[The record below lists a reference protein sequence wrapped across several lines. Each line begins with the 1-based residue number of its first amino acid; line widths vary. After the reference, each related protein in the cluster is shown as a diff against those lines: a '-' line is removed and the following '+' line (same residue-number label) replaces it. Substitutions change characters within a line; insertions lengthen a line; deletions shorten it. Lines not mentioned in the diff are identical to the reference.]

1 MWTRAEL
8 KETGRNAFKANYWR
22 TVLVSVIAMVIA
34 GAGGSSIGAGGSSGA
49 GAGAVQEAGEAA
61 GQYGQQAT
69 PETFLIGLLVS
80 AIAFAALI
88 IGLMVRAFILNPL
101 DLGCKRFFLIN
112 LTQPA
117 EVSSIGGGFGDSYLE
132 RVKTLFC
139 RDLFTLLWTMLLVIP
154 GIVKYY
160 EYLMIP
166 YLLADDPSIT
176 RQEAFAESRRL
187 MQGNKWNAF
196 ILDLSF
202 IGWYILSAVTMGIVG
217 VLYAN
222 PYHDM
227 TRAALYRKLI
237 MENA

>member
-1 MWTRAEL
+1 MWTISSIKASAME
-8 KETGRNAFKANYWR
+8 KFKANYGSS
-22 TVLVSVIAMVIA
+22 VLVLVLA
-34 GAGGSSIGAGGSSGA
+34 GIIILAAESLGSIIPLGGSL
-49 GAGAVQEAGEAA
+49 AA
-61 GQYGQQAT
+61 T
-69 PETFLIGLLVS
+69 IFLVN
-80 AIAFAALI
+80 I
-88 IGLMVRAFILNPL
+88 IGDVGTR
-101 DLGCKRFFLIN
+101 RFFIHN
-112 LTQPA
+112 HRDKG
-117 EVSSIGGGFGDSYLE
+117 EVGHLFESFSSSYLNQ
-132 RVKTLFC
+132 VLV
-139 RDLFTLLWTMLLVIP
+139 MLLKNLFVWLWSLLLIVP
-154 GIVKYY
+154 GIIKYY

-187 MQGNKWNAF
+187 MQGSKWNAF